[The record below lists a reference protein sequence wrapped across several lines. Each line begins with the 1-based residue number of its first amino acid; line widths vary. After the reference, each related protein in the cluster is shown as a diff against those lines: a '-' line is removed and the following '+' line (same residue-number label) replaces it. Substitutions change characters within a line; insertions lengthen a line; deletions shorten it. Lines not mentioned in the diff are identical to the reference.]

1 MGKYC
6 LILILLLLTGCS
18 YDNSNLIENEEGSA
32 SIESVEKEKDKV
44 DRKNCI
50 VGEIISV
57 EEDYV
62 YIKGAKEIYYNV
74 YIDDA
79 TKYTVGNDLYVFYEE
94 KKELEENLY
103 MIEADRVE
111 ESNPC
116 KDSVPKL

>member
-18 YDNSNLIENEEGSA
+18 YDNSNSIENEDGSVA
-32 SIESVEKEKDKV
+32 IESVEKEKDKV

>member
-18 YDNSNLIENEEGSA
+18 HDNSNSIENEDGSA
-32 SIESVEKEKDKV
+32 SIESLEKEKDKA

-74 YIDDA
+74 YTDDA
-79 TKYTVGNDLYVFYEE
+79 TKYTVGDDLYVFYEE